1 MDQRRNPEIRHA
13 TVTVSAPARLHLG
26 FLDLSGALGRRY
38 GSLGLATDGFRTRIG
53 VRPAAQVAARG
64 PSAERARRCALRLQ
78 EGLGLR
84 QGVDITVHEAIP
96 EHLGLGSGTQMS
108 LAVGTAMARIYG
120 LDADTGAIAALTER
134 GARSGIGVGSF
145 DHGGFLVDG
154 GRGDVD
160 RSPPVIARLPY
171 PEDWRVVL
179 LLDVRSQGVH
189 GQQEVEAFRRLPPFP
204 PGQGANLCR
213 LALMQVLP
221 SLAERDLAPF
231 AAGVAEL
238 QRVVGDHFAPAQ
250 GGRFTS
256 PAVAEGLA
264 WAEQLGFVGVGQSS
278 WGPTGFVLTDSE
290 EAAQALVTAARARF
304 GELSPLRWRIVS
316 GCNRG
321 SQITTGPL
329 VESLRNAR

>member
-1 MDQRRNPEIRHA
+1 LRVQE
-13 TVTVSAPARLHLG
+13 
-26 FLDLSGALGRRY
+26 ALG
-38 GSLGLATDGFRTRIG
+38 L
-53 VRPAAQVAARG
+53 P
-64 PSAERARRCALRLQ
+64 
-78 EGLGLR
+78 

-108 LAVGTAMARIYG
+108 LAVGTAIARIYG
-120 LDADTGAIAALTER
+120 LGADTGAIAALTER

-145 DHGGFLVDG
+145 DQGGFLVDG
-154 GRGDVD
+154 GRGSAD
-160 RSPPVIARLPY
+160 RSPPVIARLTY

-179 LLDVRSQGVH
+179 LLDVRGQGLQ
-189 GQQEVEAFRRLPPFP
+189 GKQELEAFRRLPPFP
-204 PGQGANLCR
+204 SERAAELCR

-221 SLAERDLAPF
+221 ALAERDLHPF
-231 AAGVAEL
+231 ASGIAEL

-256 PAVAEGLA
+256 PAVADGLA
-264 WAEQLGFVGVGQSS
+264 WAEQRGFVGVGQSS

-290 EAAQALVTAARARF
+290 AAARSLVTAARARF
-304 GELSPLRWRIVS
+304 GELSPLRWRIVK